1 MADVDDLD
9 QVIERCQRALN
20 EFLKGNPEPNKAMSD
35 YFWGL
40 WSIVQYAT
48 DNPAADFWT
57 SALNRFEH
65 CKMLMRSADSD
76 HCLNA
81 VRTSY

>member
-1 MADVDDLD
+1 
-9 QVIERCQRALN
+9 
-20 EFLKGNPEPNKAMSD
+20 MSD

-40 WSIVQYAT
+40 WSIVQYAN
-48 DNPAADFWT
+48 DNPATDFWT
-57 SALNRFEH
+57 YALNRFEH
-65 CKMLMRSADSD
+65 CKMLMRSADFD